1 MDKRHFR
8 KMQITQKVRK
18 TPENQWFS
26 GVFEL
31 RGKDLNQRP
40 PGYEIV
46 KKLTIS
52 FTACVCFVFCVV
64 CGIIQNY
71 LAHLFLTC
79 VFLRI
84 FNGQIMD
91 KVIGFYSRSLR
102 IFFACF
108 VQNSWVIG
116 FSDSPKKFPKHSLGD
131 YELSYGCI
139 QQTDQKRA
147 YFICRFNSSFVAVF
161 AINTSFEILFWAV
174 LSLWMLKLFGSA
186 IMNGFSFIE
195 KSEVGGLPFPDRV
208 LFAPW

>member
-8 KMQITQKVRK
+8 KMKITQKVRK
-18 TPENQWFS
+18 TPENQRFS

-131 YELSYGCI
+131 Y
-139 QQTDQKRA
+139 
-147 YFICRFNSSFVAVF
+147 
-161 AINTSFEILFWAV
+161 
-174 LSLWMLKLFGSA
+174 
-186 IMNGFSFIE
+186 
-195 KSEVGGLPFPDRV
+195 
-208 LFAPW
+208 